1 MKKSILAF
9 LFLFFA
15 QHAFSQA
22 LEAFPV
28 TDAWKEKIASL
39 SPSKPTNSPSKKRKV
54 LLFSV
59 FTGFEHWCV
68 PHTDVVIKALGE
80 KSKAYEV
87 IQSRDVNEFSAEN
100 LKKYDAVLLNNT
112 CSKPTYR
119 NLFYDML
126 QEENNLSF
134 DQKVLKAA
142 QYEDNLMKFVQNG
155 GGLGIF
161 HGAITFLN
169 KSSLFGLMVGGNFDY
184 HPVQQP
190 IEVNLVDSTHPLV
203 KAFGGKS
210 FTHTDE
216 PYFFNNAYTDINF
229 RPLLWMDGA
238 KINSQKEPI
247 RKDKLY
253 IAWIK
258 SFGKGRVFYCSPS
271 HNAQSFENPELLQFM
286 LDGIQYTVGDYAC
299 DDSPLGSAK

>member
-1 MKKSILAF
+1 MKQLGL
-9 LFLFFA
+9 LFICLFGVKTA
-15 QHAFSQA
+15 NSQA

-28 TDAWKEKIASL
+28 STEWKNKIIQLA
-39 SPSKPTNSPSKKRKV
+39 PSKPSVKPIKERKV

-68 PHTDVVIKALGE
+68 PHTDEVLKSLGE
-80 KSKAYEV
+80 KTGAYKI

-100 LKKYDAVLLNNT
+100 LKKYDAVFLNNT
-112 CSKPTYR
+112 CSKPTHR

-126 QEENNLSF
+126 QADKSLSD

-142 QYEDNLMKFVQNG
+142 EMEQNLMQFVQNG

-190 IEVNLVDSTHPLV
+190 IEVQVVDANHPLV
-203 KAFGGKS
+203 KAFNGKP

-216 PYFFNNAYTDINF
+216 PYFFTNAYTELNF
-229 RPLLWMDGA
+229 RPLLWMDGS
-238 KINSQKEPI
+238 KIHSQKEPMK
-247 RKDKLY
+247 KDKLY
-253 IAWIK
+253 IAWVK
-258 SFGKGRVFYCSPS
+258 SFGQGRVFYCSPS
-271 HNAQSFENPELLQFM
+271 HNAQSFENPQLLQFF
-286 LDGIQYTVGDYAC
+286 LDGIQYTIGDLKC
-299 DDSPLGSAK
+299 DDSPIGK

>member
-1 MKKSILAF
+1 MKQTLLLFICFLLAQN
-9 LFLFFA
+9 A
-15 QHAFSQA
+15 NSQA

-28 TDAWKEKIASL
+28 TPEWNSKINLLA
-39 SPSKPTNSPSKKRKV
+39 PSKPSVKPTKERTV

-68 PHTDVVIKALGE
+68 PHTDVVLKTLGE
-80 KSKAYEV
+80 KTGAYKIV
-87 IQSRDVNEFSAEN
+87 QSRDINEFSAEN
-100 LKKYDAVLLNNT
+100 LKKYDAVFLNNT
-112 CSKPTYR
+112 CSKPTHR

-126 QEENNLSF
+126 QNSNSLSH

-142 QYEDNLMKFVQNG
+142 EFEQNLMKFVQNG

-169 KSSLFGLMVGGNFDY
+169 KSSLFGLMAGGNFDY

-190 IEVNLVDSTHPLV
+190 IEVQLADASHPIV
-203 KAFGGKS
+203 KAFDGKS

-216 PYFFNNAYTDINF
+216 PYFFSNAYSELNF
-229 RPLLWMDGA
+229 RPLLWMDGS
-238 KINSQKEPI
+238 KIHSQKEPT
-247 RKDKLY
+247 KKEKLY

-271 HNAQSFENPELLQFM
+271 HNAQSFENPQLLQFF
-286 LDGIQYTVGDYAC
+286 LDGIQYTIGDLKC
-299 DDSPLGSAK
+299 DDSPIGK